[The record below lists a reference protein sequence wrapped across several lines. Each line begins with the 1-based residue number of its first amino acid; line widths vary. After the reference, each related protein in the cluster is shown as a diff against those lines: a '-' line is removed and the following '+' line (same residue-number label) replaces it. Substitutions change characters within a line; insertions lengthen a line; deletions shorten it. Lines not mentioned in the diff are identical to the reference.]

1 MLHLLKGRAGSGKT
15 ARMREIISQLAENGN
30 SRPLL
35 LVPEQFSFE
44 TERIML
50 AYLGPKNLK
59 NIDIFSFPRMAFS
72 ELQKKGLSNLKTADN
87 GIKAAIMSEALV
99 QLEGRLDIFSDVRH
113 NSTALSPLVDFCKE
127 LKYCCIDSESLAVK
141 LENSTNLF
149 LKKNSAD
156 AAAPASVNTV
166 LRGLF
171 AKSFTMR

>member
-15 ARMREIISQLAENGN
+15 AKMREIISQMAENGG

-50 AYLGPKNLK
+50 ELLGPKNLK

-87 GIKAAIMSEALV
+87 GIKAAIMSEALM
-99 QLEGRLDIFSDVRH
+99 QLDGRLNIFSNVRH

-127 LKYCCIDSESLAVK
+127 LKYCCIDSDSLTEK
-141 LENSTNLF
+141 LENSTNSF
-149 LKKNSAD
+149 LKNKLTELD
-156 AAAPASVNTV
+156 LIRNTYEALWV
-166 LRGLF
+166 
-171 AKSFTMR
+171 